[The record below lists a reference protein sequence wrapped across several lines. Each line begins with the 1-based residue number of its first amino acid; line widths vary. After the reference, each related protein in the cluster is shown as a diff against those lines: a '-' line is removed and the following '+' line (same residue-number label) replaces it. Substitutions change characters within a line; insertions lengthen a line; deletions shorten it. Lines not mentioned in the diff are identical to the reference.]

1 MTVTVG
7 TPTKYA
13 RVDTAKSIEVNHT
26 CGADATMLI
35 ALVYVNKTSAPSGL
49 SCLYGTTSMIKLIDK
64 AADTNGAYVA
74 MYYLLSPPKL
84 VSKTV
89 RASWNVDLLFS
100 RIVIFDLYGSDGIP
114 SHATSAKG
122 TTNTLSLNVTSTTS
136 SIVIEGMALDRGS
149 SDGSYGAGQNLIVK
163 DYPGVDY
170 LVNAYSTWKTGEATT
185 NMAYTLTD
193 TPYWAIVA
201 ASVAGYVTPPPPPPD
216 DEILPISEEM
226 WMTKREVVETDE
238 FYVTDTILGGNEITD
253 VESRI
258 YLGTSDKTYTNMLGT
273 GQTYADTTYTT
284 NKIKGLKGGNIYVLI
299 SRVTIDGKV
308 KTRKCEIHVQK
319 ESSLP

>member
-1 MTVTVG
+1 MTVTIG

-13 RVDTAKSIEVNHT
+13 KTSSKKIEVNHT
-26 CGADATMLI
+26 CGADTTMLI
-35 ALVYVNKTSAPSGL
+35 ALVYVNKTSAPTGL
-49 SCLYGTTSMIKLIDK
+49 SCVYGTTSMTKLVDK
-64 AADTNGAYVA
+64 AADTEGAYVA
-74 MYYLLSPPKL
+74 MYYLLSPPTA

-89 RASWNVDLLFS
+89 TASWTLNDLHS
-100 RIVIFDLYGSDGIP
+100 RIVIFDVYGSDGIP
-114 SHATSAKG
+114 TNATSAKG

-136 SIVIEGMALDRGS
+136 SIVIEGMCVDKGS
-149 SDGSYGAGQNLIVK
+149 SDGPYGAGQNLIVK
-163 DYPGVDY
+163 KYGTLDS
-170 LVNAYSTWKTGEATT
+170 LIAAYSTWKTGEATT

-201 ASVAGYVTPPPPPPD
+201 ASIAGYTTPPVPPA

-226 WMTKREVVETDE
+226 WMPKREVVETDE
-238 FYVTDTILGGNEITD
+238 FFVTDTILGGNEITD